1 MIVYLQVLRYTSDM
15 LLLCDNNSITT
26 QRGEQEATGEV
37 LLNSRCIKYITI
49 AFCFCDL
56 RRLITLTT
64 KSLYAVK
71 FYHTVSVSYFLKKDV
86 TQFKD
91 MRKRLGKAL
100 CWKKKKEMIL
110 LYRASNSWQFDLR
123 LVLGFEEAESFFI
136 FLTLISSCIL
146 NHCITTLAYVGN
158 QITSTHF
165 QRYCGPFLESPAVKP
180 FFFTCK
186 IEVSIVLHPT

>member
-1 MIVYLQVLRYTSDM
+1 MILYLQVLRYTSDM

-26 QRGEQEATGEV
+26 QRVEQEATGEV

-71 FYHTVSVSYFLKKDV
+71 FYHSVSVSYFLKKDM

-91 MRKRLGKAL
+91 MRKREGTVLE
-100 CWKKKKEMIL
+100 KKKEMIL

-123 LVLGFEEAESFFI
+123 LVIGCEEAESFFI

-146 NHCITTLAYVGN
+146 NHCIKTLAYVGN
-158 QITSTHF
+158 QITSTLF
-165 QRYCGPFLESPAVKP
+165 QRYCGSFLESPAVKP